1 MARPPRSP
9 TMLAGSF
16 GAAKLL
22 GVSTMMLEN
31 RTKAD
36 SSKKRCIILNL
47 QRRSYASAFRC
58 LGLTCA
64 PEQGLRKNCRAREF
78 ASGSATVRAQD
89 TTGQA
94 GPNPQSFAHNTTLN
108 RQLCAGY
115 AEITNFTEE

>member
-16 GAAKLL
+16 VAAKLL
-22 GVSTMMLEN
+22 GV
-31 RTKAD
+31 
-36 SSKKRCIILNL
+36 
-47 QRRSYASAFRC
+47 
-58 LGLTCA
+58 
-64 PEQGLRKNCRAREF
+64 
-78 ASGSATVRAQD
+78 

-115 AEITNFTEE
+115 AEITNFTEELIAFGAEPQPDMCCYVGCAKYAFALRDADPEA